1 MVTKMRKIFFCFI
14 VGLLSV
20 VPVMAEESPM
30 ETLKP
35 VLTDLTNILLDKSL
49 EGKENRV
56 ARRAKIMEEVKKGF
70 DFREMSKR
78 VLGSTWRTISLEQ
91 QKYFTDLM
99 TRLLENVYIGKFEAY
114 EENAEKYG
122 VQYLGELVKG
132 RRAQVTTEV
141 AGGDKVLPVHYIMHK
156 KDGRW
161 MVYDINLEGMS
172 LIRNYQEQFKSI
184 LRTEKFD
191 GLVQTIKEK
200 IVSLENE

>member
-1 MVTKMRKIFFCFI
+1 
-14 VGLLSV
+14 
-20 VPVMAEESPM
+20 MAEESPM